1 MYERGRNRRT
11 INTNS
16 KHQMWSWGRIMW
28 CAILISVACVSAFAG
43 EFEIAYSDNHAICFF
58 NNETGEEVNGLL
70 IHLSNP
76 VSPLGFVAMGGD
88 MHLAHVSNTEI
99 LFEGQCV
106 PWGTWQV
113 DFPTRDLP
121 IVAAQWL
128 SNGEVVANIEVRLP
142 TARMTILRVH
152 SEELTCKFRAIGSFD
167 PSGEPLTSF
176 AWEWEDGVT
185 AAGFLVTR
193 PFEQPGRYRV
203 RLTVTNSKGLSANV
217 VRAFT
222 VSVSPPE
229 EVLEE
234 VPEFPLVL
242 VYRSNEGG
250 VWNLYLSTI
259 DGAHVVKLTDNQ
271 DPTFEYRE
279 AIWSPDGTKIAY
291 VTNPS
296 TWRVSQTWIYDVTN
310 GTHSQIFDR
319 GGRIA
324 WLDNDTLLLARR
336 DYEDGANLGSS
347 SYLHSLDIDGTNY
360 APFYYEPGI
369 EIHSI
374 DTSPDGMRVV
384 CKVQPTCN
392 GYRSEI
398 LIMDN
403 EGNNA
408 TRLTN
413 TATGNGDIGNNRG
426 CVFLNDDEI
435 LFVRGDEMGLR
446 KLLLMDIDGSNVHS
460 MSTSFPDSI
469 SFDYK
474 PSVASDQQ
482 TIVAAARMQ
491 PGDLQDLYITD
502 PTGQTLVNITNTP
515 DVIENMPDLR

>member
-1 MYERGRNRRT
+1 MYEQGRNRRT
-11 INTNS
+11 IS

-28 CAILISVACVSAFAG
+28 CAILISVACVPAFAG
-43 EFEIAYSDNHAICFF
+43 EFEIAYSGNHAICFF

-70 IHLSNP
+70 IHLSTPLN
-76 VSPLGFVAMGGD
+76 PLGFVGFGAD
-88 MHLAHVSNTEI
+88 MHLAHVDNTEI
-99 LFEGQCV
+99 LFEGRCV

-121 IVAAQWL
+121 IVSAQWL
-128 SNGEVVANIEVRLP
+128 SNGKVVADIEIRLP
-142 TARMTILRVH
+142 TARMTILRVP
-152 SEELTCKFRAIGSFD
+152 SEDLTCKFRAIGSFD

-176 AWEWEDGVT
+176 VWEWEDGVT
-185 AAGFLVTR
+185 DAGFLVTR
-193 PFEQPGRYRV
+193 SFEQLGRYRV
-203 RLTVTNSKGLSANV
+203 RLTVTNSKGLSASV

-222 VSVSPPE
+222 VAANPPEEVPE
-229 EVLEE
+229 EVLE
-234 VPEFPLVL
+234 FALVL
-242 VYRSNEGG
+242 AYRSNEGG

-259 DGAHVVKLTDNQ
+259 DGSYRVKLTDNQ

-279 AIWSPDGTKIAY
+279 TKWSPDGTKIAY

-336 DYEDGANLGSS
+336 DYEDGATLGSS

-360 APFYYEPGI
+360 AAFYYEPGI

-374 DTSPDGMRVV
+374 DTSPDGLQVV
-384 CKVQPTCN
+384 CKVQPTCS
-392 GYRSEI
+392 GYNSEI

-413 TATGNGDIGNNRG
+413 TSTGHGDIGNNRG
-426 CVFLNDDEI
+426 CAFLNDYEI
-435 LFVRGDEMGLR
+435 VFVRGDEMGLR
-446 KLLLMDIDGSNVHS
+446 KLLVMDIDGGNVHS
-460 MSTSFPDSI
+460 ISTLFPDSI
-469 SFDYK
+469 SFDYV
-474 PSVASDQQ
+474 PSVAFDEE
-482 TIVAAARMQ
+482 TIANAARMQ
-491 PGDLQDLYITD
+491 PGDLQDLYVTD
-502 PTGQTLVNITNTP
+502 RTGQTLVNITNTP